1 MWKKERLAKELKKL
15 FSGAVLLAALGTGI
29 LFTRPV
35 QANPVKA
42 VVPVNTTVK
51 KYDITGDGKRDK
63 IVIKTIASTDE
74 DDTCSALFVSVNGKR
89 AYEIS
94 DTRFFADV
102 NAEIYTLA
110 NGQPFLY
117 LNTCNEGDMGPVC
130 ALLRYDESGKF
141 EKALDF
147 QTIMADFG
155 SDQAGRVTQVNG
167 NNIVI
172 REEIVSYSLGIN
184 TIQFTYKYSKGNFV
198 PASRF
203 GTYES
208 IYVGRRNTRYLYANK
223 IIPVYKASGSSA
235 LLYDLIKGGRV
246 KIGRCALVKGKM
258 YIEVTYK
265 GRVGWIQALT
275 EFPGEEEQQFANIN
289 YAG

>member
-1 MWKKERLAKELKKL
+1 MWQKKEFKKEVRKVL
-15 FSGAVLLAALGTGI
+15 SGAILLAALGTGI
-29 LFTRPV
+29 LFAKPV

-42 VVPVNTTVK
+42 AVPVNKTVK
-51 KYDITGDGKRDK
+51 NYDITGDGRNDK
-63 IVIKTIASTDE
+63 IVIKTVASADE
-74 DDTCSALFVSVNGKR
+74 DDMCSALTISVNGKR

-102 NAEIYTLA
+102 DAAIYTLG

-117 LNTCNEGDMGPVC
+117 LNTCSEGDMGPVC
-130 ALLRYDESGKF
+130 ALLRYDKSGKF

-147 QTIMADFG
+147 QTIMGDFG
-155 SDQAGRVTQVNG
+155 SDRAGRVTKVDG

-172 REEIVSYSLGIN
+172 TEEIVSYSLGIN
-184 TIQFTYKYSKGNFV
+184 AIEFTYKYSRGRFI

-203 GTYES
+203 GNYKT

-223 IIPVYKASGSSA
+223 IIPVYKTSGSSA
-235 LLYDLIKGGRV
+235 LMYDLVKGSRV

-265 GRVGWIQALT
+265 GRTGWIQALT
-275 EFPGEEEQQFANIN
+275 EFPNEEQQQFVNIN